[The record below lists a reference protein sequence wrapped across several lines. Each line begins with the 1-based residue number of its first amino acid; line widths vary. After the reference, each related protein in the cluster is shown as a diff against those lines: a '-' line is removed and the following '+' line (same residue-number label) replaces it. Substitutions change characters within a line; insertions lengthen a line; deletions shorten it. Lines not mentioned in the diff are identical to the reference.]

1 MRPLPPSDPDEAVS
15 SVQEMEKP
23 SEQVLDRPALAR
35 ETRHRWVLWLVAAA
49 LLLLYAP
56 TVTWLWDRWTMSV
69 WHNAHGVLI
78 VAVIAYLVR
87 RKLSERSQL
96 PLASSAWGFVFLA
109 PALLLHALD
118 AGMHTQLLSA
128 ASLVLALPGLALL
141 FLGVERTRSI
151 AFLLFFLML
160 ALPIPLAATEQL
172 HLVLRQVAT
181 AATALVI
188 PWFGIPLYAEGTS
201 LHIPNGS
208 LQVADA
214 CSGFSTLY
222 AAVAVACLTA
232 YSCPAPGRRLLV
244 LLLAAPI
251 AILANVLRVILLTLL
266 VHWFGIEILNTSLH
280 TISGLFTFV
289 LALPLIFWLGN
300 APSKTE
306 VRG

>member
-1 MRPLPPSDPDEAVS
+1 MENPP
-15 SVQEMEKP
+15 
-23 SEQVLDRPALAR
+23 EQVVEQPALAR
-35 ETRHRWVLWLVAAA
+35 ETPHRWVLWLVAAG

-56 TVTWLWDRWTMSV
+56 TLTWLWDRWTMSV

-78 VAVIAYLVR
+78 VAAIAYLVR
-87 RKLSERSQL
+87 RELSARSQL
-96 PLASSAWGFVFLA
+96 PPASSAWGFVFLA
-109 PALLLHALD
+109 PALLSHALD

-128 ASLVLALPGLALL
+128 VSLVLAVPGLALL

-201 LHIPNGS
+201 LLIPNGT
-208 LQVADA
+208 LQIADA

-232 YSCPAPGRRLLV
+232 YGCPAPGRRLLV

-300 APSKTE
+300 APSKKE
-306 VRG
+306 VQG

>member
-1 MRPLPPSDPDEAVS
+1 MRPLPPSDPYEAVTGA
-15 SVQEMEKP
+15 QEMENP
-23 SEQVLDRPALAR
+23 PEQVLDQPALAR
-35 ETRHRWVLWLVAAA
+35 ETRHRWVLWLVAAG

-56 TVTWLWDRWTMSV
+56 TLTWLWDRWTMSV
-69 WHNAHGVLI
+69 WHNAHGMLI
-78 VAVIAYLVR
+78 VAAIAYLVR
-87 RKLSERSQL
+87 RELGARRQL

-128 ASLVLALPGLALL
+128 VSLVLALPGLALL

-188 PWFGIPLYAEGTS
+188 PWFGIPLYTEGTS
-201 LHIPNGS
+201 LYIPNGT

-222 AAVAVACLTA
+222 AAIAVACLTA

-251 AILANVLRVILLTLL
+251 AILANALRVILLTLL

-300 APSKTE
+300 APSKKE